1 MARFHSSLWYIEY
14 GVYMY
19 HAKSLQSCLTLCDP
33 MGCSPPGFSV
43 HGILQARILEWVAVL
58 FTRGSSQPRDQTH
71 VSLRF
76 SALVGRFFT
85 TRITWEALSPSIV
98 HVSILF
104 QIIFPMKLLQNIE
117 QNFLCYTVG
126 PCWLSILNT
135 AVCTCESQT
144 P

>member
-43 HGILQARILEWVAVL
+43 HGILQARILEWVAGL
-58 FTRGSSQPRDQTH
+58 FTRGSSQPGDQTH

-85 TRITWEALSPSIV
+85 TSTTWEAPYMYVCVYVYMCVLVYIYMIMSSLSSV
-98 HVSILF
+98 DGH
-104 QIIFPMKLLQNIE
+104 
-117 QNFLCYTVG
+117 
-126 PCWLSILNT
+126 
-135 AVCTCESQT
+135 
-144 P
+144 